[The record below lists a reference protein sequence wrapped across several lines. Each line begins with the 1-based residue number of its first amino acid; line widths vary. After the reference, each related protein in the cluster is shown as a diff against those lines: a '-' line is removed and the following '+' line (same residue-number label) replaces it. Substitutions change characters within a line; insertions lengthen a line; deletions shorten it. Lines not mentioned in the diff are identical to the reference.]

1 MILGAESFLA
11 LAERLQN
18 ALWAAGGGPREHRGD
33 SLSAAFRKLAKDAR
47 EDLTGRHDPLYAGS
61 ARQPTR
67 NNRGIAH
74 ENRAVESPHGH
85 LKNAV
90 PDATLLRGTSDFDDL
105 AAHRPFFGKI
115 VSRHNAHHAKR
126 IEAERPHRRTCRDS
140 DRVPDPPPS
149 CLGPWRCGRGMAQAT
164 MENHSNVLPAGTPTV
179 EKPGTAPVSLAGF
192 PR

>member
-1 MILGAESFLA
+1 MILGAEGFLA

-33 SLSAAFRKLAKDAR
+33 RLSAAFRKLAKDAH
-47 EDLTGRHDPLYAGS
+47 EDLTGRYDPLYADS

-105 AAHRPFFGKI
+105 AAHRPSLARWSAI
-115 VSRHNAHHAKR
+115 TTPAMPNASRPNARTAGL
-126 IEAERPHRRTCRDS
+126 AGTATASLTRPHHVWVSGVAEGAWRKPQWKITVTCCRREH
-140 DRVPDPPPS
+140 PPS
-149 CLGPWRCGRGMAQAT
+149 KNP
-164 MENHSNVLPAGTPTV
+164 
-179 EKPGTAPVSLAGF
+179 
-192 PR
+192 